1 MNVIIPSS
9 LFVRNML
16 FDPFHGYTGHFQ
28 TFDPS
33 DKINQFYILYNF
45 ITLTLCL

>member
-33 DKINQFYILYNF
+33 DKIVFAEPILHF
-45 ITLTLCL
+45 V